1 MSHSSSRRKVLDIE
15 GLLVHRASHA
25 RSCANH
31 VANRLG
37 ITRSELLMKVE
48 KETGASL
55 ISPLTEDE
63 LMKAFNFGEL
73 SYVQQL
79 ELFKRSYLEK
89 KNYAKP
95 FYEKTA
101 AKKRLQGEDR
111 RFANEHSGH
120 AEKAQAIFIAMSGEF
135 GTYL

>member
-15 GLLVHRASHA
+15 SLLVHRASHA

-63 LMKAFNFGEL
+63 LMKAFHYMENL
-73 SYVQQL
+73 
-79 ELFKRSYLEK
+79 
-89 KNYAKP
+89 
-95 FYEKTA
+95 
-101 AKKRLQGEDR
+101 
-111 RFANEHSGH
+111 
-120 AEKAQAIFIAMSGEF
+120 
-135 GTYL
+135 

>member
-15 GLLVHRASHA
+15 GLLAHRASHA
-25 RSCANH
+25 RSCTNH

-73 SYVQQL
+73 SYVQQI

-89 KNYAKP
+89 KNY
-95 FYEKTA
+95 
-101 AKKRLQGEDR
+101 
-111 RFANEHSGH
+111 N
-120 AEKAQAIFIAMSGEF
+120 FIV
-135 GTYL
+135 